1 MRRYFTRVS
10 IQFSCLLNALLGG
23 SLNQTLSATQYQR
36 RCNSQWNVV
45 PIIDAVFWWEPN
57 HCREAWSKWRI
68 IHEAINHYEDI
79 GVHPLR
85 RERPY
90 RTGNVPPDGL

>member
-1 MRRYFTRVS
+1 MKYISRVS

-23 SLNQTLSATQYQR
+23 SLNQTLSAQQWQR
-36 RCNSQWNVV
+36 RYDGKIHLCAL
-45 PIIDAVFWWEPN
+45 IDAIFWWERN
-57 HCREAWSKWRI
+57 HCFEAWIKWRI
-68 IHEAINHYEDI
+68 IHEAINHYERV